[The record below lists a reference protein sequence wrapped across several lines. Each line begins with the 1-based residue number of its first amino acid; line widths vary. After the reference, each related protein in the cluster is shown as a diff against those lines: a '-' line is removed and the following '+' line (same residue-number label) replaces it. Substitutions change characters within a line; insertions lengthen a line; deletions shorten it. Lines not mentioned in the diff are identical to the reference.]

1 MFGPLRIA
9 VVMPAFNE
17 ERGVEAA
24 VRAVPGFVDHVL
36 VVDDASSD
44 GTAALLAAL
53 AREPGSR
60 IEILRH
66 PHNRG
71 VGAAIATGYRRALA
85 VGVDA
90 AVVMA
95 GDGQMDPADL
105 PALLGPLVD
114 GRADYVK
121 GNRFAGGGVLTE
133 MPLHRVVGNVVL
145 SLMTRVTSGY
155 RQVFDS
161 QCGYTAASRRA
172 LEVIDASGLFP
183 RYGYPNDLLARLW
196 PAGLRVEDVPVR
208 AVYGPRWRSGI
219 GWSTVIYPMSFVLVR
234 SWVRRLRDVRRQA
247 GRSQSRTKLTKL
259 TSKGA
264 KDNQRAA

>member
-24 VRAVPGFVDHVL
+24 VRAVPAFVDHLL

-44 GTAALLAAL
+44 GTAGVLAKL
-53 AREPGSR
+53 ARESGRRLEVLS
-60 IEILRH
+60 H
-66 PHNRG
+66 PYNRG

-85 VGVDA
+85 LDVDV

-95 GDGQMDPADL
+95 GDGQMDPRDL
-105 PALLGPLVD
+105 PALLTPLVD

-121 GNRFAGGGVLTE
+121 GNRFAGGGVLGE

-145 SLMTRVTSGY
+145 SLMTKVTSGY
-155 RQVFDS
+155 GHLFDS

-172 LEVIDASGLFP
+172 LEVIDGSGLFP

-234 SWVRRLRDVRRQA
+234 SWARRMRDARRLSL
-247 GRSQSRTKLTKL
+247 RSWGEGVAPRA
-259 TSKGA
+259 KGN
-264 KDNQRAA
+264 KRAA